1 VNSTL
6 FFIRF
11 VRFTRFLYLNAIDVG
26 MVGAKP
32 SFSDLDVVLTFL
44 LMGSS
49 KSRIALTKQVG
60 VGEGA
65 MRSILDAL
73 KEKALIVSTNQ
84 GHEYSAKG
92 ADLRAQI
99 HAAMSGPLR
108 VYTQFFPES
117 AQVAIVLKGA
127 GELSWHARDCAI
139 ANGAQA
145 ALVLSMKDRLYAAG
159 LDDDFSNLAGQ
170 TQAKKGDAVIVAVA
184 KEPVVATKAALAS
197 SIHSSQKIASLFC
210 FYSELR

>member
-1 VNSTL
+1 
-6 FFIRF
+6 
-11 VRFTRFLYLNAIDVG
+11 

-32 SFSDLDVVLTFL
+32 SFSDLDVALTFL
-44 LMGSS
+44 LMESS

-73 KEKALIVSTNQ
+73 KDKDLLVSTNQ

-92 ADLRAQI
+92 ADLRAKL

-108 VYTQFFPES
+108 VCTQFYPES
-117 AQVAIVLKGA
+117 AQMAIVIKGA

-145 ALVLSMKDRLYAAG
+145 ALVLSMKDRLIASG
-159 LDDDFSNLAGQ
+159 LDEDFSNLAEQ

-197 SIHSSQKIASLFC
+197 SIHSSQRIASLLF
-210 FYSELR
+210 F